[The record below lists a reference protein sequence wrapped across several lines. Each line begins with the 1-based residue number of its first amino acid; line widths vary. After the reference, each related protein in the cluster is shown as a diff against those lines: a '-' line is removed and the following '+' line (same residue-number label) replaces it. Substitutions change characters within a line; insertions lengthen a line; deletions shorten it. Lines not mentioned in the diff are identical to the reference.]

1 MSNIREF
8 MAHPIKFC
16 QDSAENRFVV
26 SFCFFLFSLFL
37 LICSK
42 YNTVFLWIGVVSCI
56 ILILALINYLIVIFK
71 GMWTKERYTLFMII
85 LLVVVIFVPSFFIG
99 NWEQL
104 DSFNTF
110 LTIVIGIGINYVIDA
125 VFEVVKADNVT
136 SQKKSLQ
143 QKSALTKLFFNCL
156 YISECISFVFIKN
169 CDYLRFVNRYLK
181 VNNHQVIFIF
191 STLIIWLLFVSVSV
205 LFIIAVRSELKND
218 RKQNIESLTIELL
231 DKKEHILKVRKQL
244 MDIDKKMIA
253 AFDEIELNYEAQL
266 TELEQIITAD
276 DSEK

>member
-37 LICSK
+37 LIFSK
-42 YNTVFLWIGVVSCI
+42 YNTVSLWIGVVSCI

-99 NWEQL
+99 DWKQL

-125 VFEVVKADNVT
+125 VFEVVKADNVP

-143 QKSALTKLFFNCL
+143 QKSALTRLLFNCL
-156 YISECISFVFIKN
+156 YISECIAFVFIKN
-169 CDYLRFVNRYLK
+169 YNYFRFINDHLK
-181 VNNHQVIFIF
+181 VSNHQGIFIF
-191 STLIIWLLFVSVSV
+191 STLIIWLLFVSVSA

-244 MDIDKKMIA
+244 MDIDKKMFA
-253 AFDEIELNYEAQL
+253 TFDEIELNYEAQL
-266 TELEQIITAD
+266 TELDQIITAD

>member
-16 QDSAENRFVV
+16 QDSVENRFVV

-37 LICSK
+37 LK
-42 YNTVFLWIGVVSCI
+42 YFKYDTVSSLIGVVSWI

-85 LLVVVIFVPSFFIG
+85 LLMVVIFVPSFYIG
-99 NWEQL
+99 DWEQL

-110 LTIVIGIGINYVIDA
+110 LTIVIGIGINYAIDS
-125 VFEVVKADNVT
+125 VFEVVKADNVP

-143 QKSALTKLFFNCL
+143 QKSAFTKLFFNCL
-156 YISECISFVFIKN
+156 YISECISFMFIKN
-169 CDYLRFVNRYLK
+169 CDYLKFINNHLK
-181 VNNHQVIFIF
+181 VSNQQVIFIF
-191 STLIIWLLFVSVSV
+191 LTLIIWVLFLSISI

-218 RKQNIESLTIELL
+218 SKQDLESLKIELL
-231 DKKEHILKVRKQL
+231 DKKEHILNVRKQL

-253 AFDEIELNYEAQL
+253 TFDEIELNYEAQL
-266 TELEQIITAD
+266 TELEQIIKAD
-276 DSEK
+276 ASEK

>member
-1 MSNIREF
+1 M
-8 MAHPIKFC
+8 
-16 QDSAENRFVV
+16 
-26 SFCFFLFSLFL
+26 
-37 LICSK
+37 
-42 YNTVFLWIGVVSCI
+42 
-56 ILILALINYLIVIFK
+56 
-71 GMWTKERYTLFMII
+71 
-85 LLVVVIFVPSFFIG
+85 
-99 NWEQL
+99 
-104 DSFNTF
+104 
-110 LTIVIGIGINYVIDA
+110 
-125 VFEVVKADNVT
+125 
-136 SQKKSLQ
+136 
-143 QKSALTKLFFNCL
+143 
-156 YISECISFVFIKN
+156 FIKN

-181 VNNHQVIFIF
+181 VNNHQAIFIF

>member
-1 MSNIREF
+1 

>member
-1 MSNIREF
+1 

-26 SFCFFLFSLFL
+26 SFCFCLFSLFL
-37 LICSK
+37 LKCFK
-42 YNTVFLWIGVVSCI
+42 YNNVFLLIGGVSCI
-56 ILILALINYLIVIFK
+56 ILFLALINYLIDIIK
-71 GMWTKERYTLFMII
+71 GMWTKERYTLYMII

-110 LTIVIGIGINYVIDA
+110 LTIVIGIGINYAIDS
-125 VFEVVKADNVT
+125 VFEFVKADNVP

-143 QKSALTKLFFNCL
+143 QKSAFTKLFFNCL

-169 CDYLRFVNRYLK
+169 YDYLGFINNHLK
-181 VNNHQVIFIF
+181 VSNHQVIFIF
-191 STLIIWLLFVSVSV
+191 STLIIWVLFVSISM

-218 RKQNIESLTIELL
+218 SKQDLESLKIELL
-231 DKKEHILKVRKQL
+231 DKKEHILNVRKQL

-253 AFDEIELNYEAQL
+253 TFDEIELNYETQL
-266 TELEQIITAD
+266 TKLEQIITVD
-276 DSEK
+276 TSEN